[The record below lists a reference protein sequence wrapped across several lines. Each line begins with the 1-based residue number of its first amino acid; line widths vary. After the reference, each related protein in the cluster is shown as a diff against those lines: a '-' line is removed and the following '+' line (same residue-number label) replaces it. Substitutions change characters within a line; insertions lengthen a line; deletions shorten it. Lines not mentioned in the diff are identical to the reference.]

1 MIPIRTATALAA
13 LLAATPALAQTPSS
27 EDLAALVRQQAA
39 EIATLRA
46 RLDRLEG
53 VASASPAAAAPTP
66 ADAPSLSGTPMPT
79 PPAAQVVQ
87 GDLASRGTV
96 TRPFA
101 PQLVPPGPAERDVTQ
116 ARQAN
121 AAGVTTEWGAGLP
134 VFHSTDGIYTFKPRG
149 RILTDVSSTFGSR
162 YNGRN
167 ITTTG
172 MRALRLGLEGGVG
185 THFFYQ
191 FESDFSEN
199 EVDIV
204 TAFIGWRN
212 RIRPGLDYDVR
223 AGHLFNDRGFEGST
237 GSDSTPFMERTA
249 VSTAIIPQ
257 RGFYGVG
264 IMPRLF
270 WKTGHASLTVTGDRI
285 DGNQATNDSR
295 TVLGRAHWN
304 PVKGDRSVLH
314 VGLWGFDEAL
324 SSAATTLTRNTV
336 IGGRFNG
343 ALRVSTGT
351 LLGGRST
358 TGYGAELGGYVGPV
372 WVMAEAGERRARLTG
387 DRPDFL
393 SKAWS
398 LSGGWFLTGDLP
410 PYNPRLGSFGQPRVL
425 KPIFEGGPGAIELTA
440 RYENL
445 DYTSLLTG
453 GRGWAATAG
462 INWYLNSF
470 TRLQFNWVHWDT
482 DNRAGTFTGP
492 DSGETVGTRLA
503 VTF

>member
-1 MIPIRTATALAA
+1 
-13 LLAATPALAQTPSS
+13 
-27 EDLAALVRQQAA
+27 
-39 EIATLRA
+39 
-46 RLDRLEG
+46 
-53 VASASPAAAAPTP
+53 
-66 ADAPSLSGTPMPT
+66 
-79 PPAAQVVQ
+79 
-87 GDLASRGTV
+87 
-96 TRPFA
+96 
-101 PQLVPPGPAERDVTQ
+101 VPPGPAERDVAQ

-134 VFHSTDGIYTFKPRG
+134 VFHSADGIYTFKPRG
-149 RILTDVSSTFGSR
+149 RILTDVSSTLGSR
-162 YNGRN
+162 YAGRN

-199 EVDIV
+199 DVDIV

-237 GSDSTPFMERTA
+237 GSDSTPFMERTV

-264 IMPRLF
+264 LMPRLF
-270 WKTGHASLTVTGDRI
+270 WNTGHASLTLTGDRI
-285 DGNQATNDSR
+285 DGNQATSDSR
-295 TVLGRAHWN
+295 TVLARAHWN
-304 PVKGDRSVLH
+304 PVKRDTSVLH
-314 VGLWGFDEAL
+314 VGVWGFDEAL

-343 ALRVSTGT
+343 ALRVSTGA

-372 WVMAEAGERRARLTG
+372 WMMAEAGERRARLDAG
-387 DRPDFL
+387 RPDFL
-393 SKAWS
+393 SRAWS
-398 LSGGWFLTGDLP
+398 VSGGWFVTGDLP

-425 KPIFEGGPGAIELTA
+425 RPIFDGGPGAIELTA

-445 DYTSLLTG
+445 DYTSLMTG
-453 GRGWAATAG
+453 GRGWAATLGA
-462 INWYLNSF
+462 NWYLNSF

-482 DNRAGTFTGP
+482 DNRAGAFLGP
-492 DSGETVGTRLA
+492 DDGETIGTRIA

>member
-1 MIPIRTATALAA
+1 MMTPFRSGCAIAA
-13 LLAATPALAQTPSS
+13 LICATPALAQTPTQD
-27 EDLAALVRQQAA
+27 ELAELVKAQSA
-39 EIATLRA
+39 EIAALRA

-53 VASASPAAAAPTP
+53 AQAAAQPAPATP
-66 ADAPSLSGTPMPT
+66 VT
-79 PPAAQVVQ
+79 PPVVLAQTPSQ
-87 GDLASRGTV
+87 SGRNV
-96 TRPFA
+96 TSPFA
-101 PQLVPPGPAERDVTQ
+101 PQLVPPGPAERDVAQ

-134 VFHSTDGIYTFKPRG
+134 VFHSADGIYTFKPRG
-149 RILTDVSSTFGSR
+149 RILTDVSSTFGSD
-162 YNGRN
+162 YAARN

-199 EVDIV
+199 AVDIV

-212 RIRPGLDYDVR
+212 RIAPGIDYDVR

-237 GSDSTPFMERTA
+237 GSDSTPFMERTV

-264 IMPRLF
+264 LMPRLF

-285 DGNQATNDSR
+285 DGDQSGNDSR
-295 TVLGRAHWN
+295 TVLARAHWN
-304 PVKGDRSVLH
+304 PIKTSNSVLH
-314 VGLWGFDEAL
+314 LGVWGFDEGLA
-324 SSAATTLTRNTV
+324 AGATTLTRNTV

-343 ALRVSTGT
+343 ALRVSSGT
-351 LLGGRST
+351 LTGGTGT

-372 WVMAEAGERRARLTG
+372 WLMAEAGQRHARLDAG
-387 DRPDFL
+387 RPDFV

-425 KPIFEGGPGAIELTA
+425 RPIFEGGPGAIELTA

-445 DYTSLLTG
+445 DYTDLLTG
-453 GRGWAATAG
+453 GQGWAATIGA
-462 INWYLNSF
+462 NWYLNSF
-470 TRLQFNWVHWDT
+470 TRFQFNIVNWNT
-482 DNRAGTFTGP
+482 DNRAGPFVGP
-492 DSGETVGTRLA
+492 DDGQTVMTRIA

>member
-1 MIPIRTATALAA
+1 
-13 LLAATPALAQTPSS
+13 
-27 EDLAALVRQQAA
+27 
-39 EIATLRA
+39 
-46 RLDRLEG
+46 
-53 VASASPAAAAPTP
+53 
-66 ADAPSLSGTPMPT
+66 
-79 PPAAQVVQ
+79 
-87 GDLASRGTV
+87 
-96 TRPFA
+96 
-101 PQLVPPGPAERDVTQ
+101 
-116 ARQAN
+116 
-121 AAGVTTEWGAGLP
+121 
-134 VFHSTDGIYTFKPRG
+134 
-149 RILTDVSSTFGSR
+149 
-162 YNGRN
+162 
-167 ITTTG
+167 

-199 EVDIV
+199 EVDVV

>member
-1 MIPIRTATALAA
+1 MMTPIRTATALVA
-13 LLAATPALAQTPSS
+13 LMAATPALAQTPSS
-27 EDLAALVRQQAA
+27 DDLAALVRQQAA
-39 EIATLRA
+39 EIAALRA

-53 VASASPAAAAPTP
+53 AAAAVPSPLANTAP
-66 ADAPSLSGTPMPT
+66 APSAPTT
-79 PPAAQVVQ
+79 PPAPQLAQN
-87 GDLASRGTV
+87 DPSSRDIV

-101 PQLVPPGPAERDVTQ
+101 PQLVPPGPAERDVAQ

-134 VFHSTDGIYTFKPRG
+134 VFHSADGIYTFKPRG
-149 RILTDVSSTFGSR
+149 RILTDVSSSFGSA
-162 YNGRN
+162 YDGRN
-167 ITTTG
+167 LTTTG

-199 EVDIV
+199 EVDVV

-212 RIRPGLDYDVR
+212 RIRPGLDYDLR

-237 GSDSTPFMERTA
+237 GSDSTPFMERTV

-257 RGFYGVG
+257 RGFYGIG

-270 WKTGHASLTVTGDRI
+270 WKTGHASLTVTGDRV
-285 DGNQATNDSR
+285 DGTQATSDSR
-295 TVLGRAHWN
+295 TVLARAHWN
-304 PVKGDRSVLH
+304 PIKSDNSVLH

-343 ALRVSTGT
+343 ALRVSTGA

-372 WVMAEAGERRARLTG
+372 WVMAEAGERRARLTEG
-387 DRPDFL
+387 RPDFL

-398 LSGGWFLTGDLP
+398 LSGGWFVTGDLP

-462 INWYLNSF
+462 VNWYLNSF

-482 DNRAGTFTGP
+482 DNRAGAFTGP
-492 DSGETVGTRLA
+492 DSGETIGTRIA

>member
-1 MIPIRTATALAA
+1 M
-13 LLAATPALAQTPSS
+13 
-27 EDLAALVRQQAA
+27 
-39 EIATLRA
+39 TLRA

-66 ADAPSLSGTPMPT
+66 ADAPSLSGTPMST

-134 VFHSTDGIYTFKPRG
+134 VFHSADGIYTFKPRG
-149 RILTDVSSTFGSR
+149 RILTDASSTFGSR

-199 EVDIV
+199 EVDVV

-237 GSDSTPFMERTA
+237 GSDSTPFMERTV

-492 DSGETVGTRLA
+492 DSGETLGTRLA

>member
-1 MIPIRTATALAA
+1 
-13 LLAATPALAQTPSS
+13 
-27 EDLAALVRQQAA
+27 
-39 EIATLRA
+39 
-46 RLDRLEG
+46 
-53 VASASPAAAAPTP
+53 
-66 ADAPSLSGTPMPT
+66 
-79 PPAAQVVQ
+79 
-87 GDLASRGTV
+87 
-96 TRPFA
+96 
-101 PQLVPPGPAERDVTQ
+101 
-116 ARQAN
+116 
-121 AAGVTTEWGAGLP
+121 
-134 VFHSTDGIYTFKPRG
+134 
-149 RILTDVSSTFGSR
+149 
-162 YNGRN
+162 
-167 ITTTG
+167 
-172 MRALRLGLEGGVG
+172 
-185 THFFYQ
+185 
-191 FESDFSEN
+191 
-199 EVDIV
+199 
-204 TAFIGWRN
+204 
-212 RIRPGLDYDVR
+212 
-223 AGHLFNDRGFEGST
+223 
-237 GSDSTPFMERTA
+237 MERTV

-270 WKTGHASLTVTGDRI
+270 WKTGHASLTLTGDRI

-304 PVKGDRSVLH
+304 PVKSDHSVLH
-314 VGLWGFDEAL
+314 LGIWGFDEAL

-343 ALRVSTGT
+343 ALRVSTGA

-387 DRPDFL
+387 GRPDFL

-398 LSGGWFLTGDLP
+398 LSGGWFVTGDLP

-462 INWYLNSF
+462 VNWYLNSF

-482 DNRAGTFTGP
+482 DNRAGTYTGP
-492 DSGETVGTRLA
+492 DSGETIGTRIA